1 VTAPA
6 ATFLSGAIEG
16 FYGKPWSAAERLEL
30 FDWLWGWGLNTY
42 LYAPK
47 DDLHHRAIW
56 REPYNDGDLAA
67 LAQLIA
73 ACRSKTLRFVFAI
86 SPGLDIRYGEESEI
100 ERLRSRLEQML
111 GAGCQDFAILFDDI
125 PDQFDARS
133 SGSDSLA
140 AAQCRVANATFA
152 WLRARLPAARFLF
165 CPTAY
170 CGTMVEQKLGGED
183 YLPTI
188 GRELSPGIDV
198 LWTGPQIVSRQIT
211 VDHAREIGRLLQR
224 KPLIWDNLHAN
235 DYDSRRFFCGPYA
248 GRPPELR
255 AVVAGLL
262 SNPNNEFPLNYVPLR
277 TLAEFCAADGTW
289 DPRAAYLRAMREWLP
304 RFETV
309 RGPVALDDLVLFGD
323 CYYLP
328 KEEGPGVNELA
339 ASRERRI
346 RLRTFC
352 DQLTE
357 VWYRPLFYAVSTRLW
372 DVRKQLDRLDRP

>member
-30 FDWLWGWGLNTY
+30 FDWLAGWGLNTY

-56 REPYNDGDLAA
+56 REPYNEEDLAA

-73 ACRSKTLRFVFAI
+73 ACRSKNLRFVFAI
-86 SPGLDIRYGEESEI
+86 SPGLDIRYGDESEMP
-100 ERLRSRLEQML
+100 RLRGRLEQML
-111 GAGCQDFAILFDDI
+111 GAGCEDFAILFDDI
-125 PDQFDARS
+125 PDHFDAPA

-140 AAQCRVANATFA
+140 AAQSRVANATFE
-152 WLRARLPAARFLF
+152 WLRGRFPAARFLF

-170 CGTMVEQKLGGED
+170 CGTMVERKLGGED

-188 GRELSPGIDV
+188 GRQLAPGIDV

-211 VDHAREIGRLLQR
+211 VDHARDIGRLLQR

-235 DYDSRRFFCGPYA
+235 DYDSRRFFCGPYS

-255 AVVAGLL
+255 HVVAGLL
-262 SNPNNEFPLNYVPLR
+262 SNPNNEFPLNYVPFR
-277 TLAEFCAADGTW
+277 TLAEFCTAGGAW

-328 KEEGPGVNELA
+328 GEEGPGVKELA
-339 ASRERRI
+339 TSSERRI

-372 DVRKQLDRLDRP
+372 DVRKRLDQLDRQ